1 MAKGYNRRNFL
12 LRVKDIQDIYLQHHA
27 RGCTDK
33 FIYQNHIYPTYKIG
47 RTTFYNYL
55 ATPAVKELKEL
66 EERMRLEREERAR
79 QLSMFGEEESDFIK

>member
-1 MAKGYNRRNFL
+1 M
-12 LRVKDIQDIYLQHHA
+12 RVKDIQDIYSQHHE

-66 EERMRLEREERAR
+66 EEKMRREKEERAR
-79 QLSMFGEEESDFIK
+79 QLSMFREEESDFIK